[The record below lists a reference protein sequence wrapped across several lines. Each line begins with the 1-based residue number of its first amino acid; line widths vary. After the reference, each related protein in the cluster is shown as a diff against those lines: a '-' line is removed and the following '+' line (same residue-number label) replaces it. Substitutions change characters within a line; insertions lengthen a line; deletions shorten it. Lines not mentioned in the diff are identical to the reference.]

1 MVLLAIVTNIV
12 ASLRRGHYTNG
23 LFGPNGV
30 AGLVFY
36 ASVVFGVGGQA
47 LNKWHIVS
55 PLYVICFMVIPLLL
69 MMFSEVLGGLLEGK
83 ADWKPES
90 WGEMIMQN
98 FFEVFEYVLSY
109 LTNTIS
115 FIRIGAY
122 VLVHAGMMMV
132 IFKLAG
138 SGGILGAIVII
149 IGNIFVIALEGL
161 LSGVQS
167 LRLEFYE
174 MFSRFYDGS
183 GRPYTPVIV
192 GQES

>member
-1 MVLLAIVTNIV
+1 
-12 ASLRRGHYTNG
+12 
-23 LFGPNGV
+23 
-30 AGLVFY
+30 
-36 ASVVFGVGGQA
+36 
-47 LNKWHIVS
+47 
-55 PLYVICFMVIPLLL
+55 
-69 MMFSEVLGGLLEGK
+69 
-83 ADWKPES
+83 
-90 WGEMIMQN
+90 MQN

-183 GRPYTPVIV
+183 GRPYTPVVV